1 MDGPSTM
8 RCSTGDGWR
17 RSAEVSVYSVGF
29 VHLSGLGF
37 LPRNINLSMFFFF
50 FFFESFF
57 ENYNAKRCNQNDFWR
72 CEIDPS
78 LSSWIQWKTKWSLS
92 SPFFFLPSSFYSLH
106 SLFSKI
112 KNPPIIRPCVRPPLS
127 VFVYTHSTASLEQWN
142 DNQDKIVQRRA
153 LRICF
158 VWEVSVLYTRNV
170 RLTIYHSVLFFCPFS
185 GFANIFEIKCNCFFK
200 LN

>member
-1 MDGPSTM
+1 MQRGVM
-8 RCSTGDGWR
+8 KMIFGDEKQIRLLVLESSGKQN
-17 RSAEVSVYSVGF
+17 G
-29 VHLSGLGF
+29 LSPPPL
-37 LPRNINLSMFFFF
+37 
-50 FFFESFF
+50 
-57 ENYNAKRCNQNDFWR
+57 
-72 CEIDPS
+72 
-78 LSSWIQWKTKWSLS
+78 
-92 SPFFFLPSSFYSLH
+92 FFLPSSFYSLH

-112 KNPPIIRPCVRPPLS
+112 QNPPVICACVRTPLS
-127 VFVYTHSTASLEQWN
+127 IFVCTHFTAPLEQWN

-153 LRICF
+153 RRICF